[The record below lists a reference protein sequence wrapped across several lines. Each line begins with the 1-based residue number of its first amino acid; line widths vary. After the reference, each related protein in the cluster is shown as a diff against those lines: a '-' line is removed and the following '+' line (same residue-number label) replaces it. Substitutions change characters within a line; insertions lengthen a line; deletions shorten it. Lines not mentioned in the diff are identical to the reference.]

1 MLDVVIEFWKY
12 ILRRL
17 IKYNFKKLSKDK
29 FESFAQCSLAAF
41 KPSKEKYARKKDASV
56 MDLWIVHIHII
67 CA

>member
-1 MLDVVIEFWKY
+1 MLDVVKEFCKY
-12 ILRRL
+12 IFV
-17 IKYNFKKLSKDK
+17 IIQYNFKKLSKDK
-29 FESFAQCSLAAF
+29 FESLAQCSLAAF